1 MQQFNIVLQIF
12 ALLFLSLTVK
22 AQSFFTEGILIYKA
36 DTLEKREASPAA
48 YVVSQVVVYKK
59 ANDLRIEVW
68 RVNRFDNKDFY
79 KDIHIRNKS
88 GIYMLVE
95 SSDSM
100 RASLANFA
108 IFISYEEEKR
118 FQNERV
124 IEQNASHYK
133 VSKVIENTSW
143 FNNWP
148 AQRVLVKGGA
158 KNEESEMILTN
169 AIEIPVGSVF
179 DSLLGA
185 IPGTPLQFVFNV
197 YGWMTRLTATDFKLE
212 KVADTKFQVNPKFT
226 IMGFEETLKKISDF
240 K

>member
-1 MQQFNIVLQIF
+1 MRKFYTLLQVC
-12 ALLFLSLTVK
+12 AVLFLSLTVK
-22 AQSFFTEGILIYKA
+22 AQSSFTEGVLIYKA

-48 YVVSQVVVYKK
+48 YIVSQVVVYKK
-59 ANDLRIEVW
+59 TNDLRIEVW

-100 RASLANFA
+100 MASLANFA

-143 FNNWP
+143 FNWP

-158 KNEESEMILTN
+158 KNEESEMTLTN
-169 AIEIPVGSVF
+169 AIEVPVGSVF

-185 IPGTPLQFVFNV
+185 IDGTPLQFVFNV
-197 YGWMTRLTATDFKLE
+197 YGWMTRLTASDFKLE

>member
-1 MQQFNIVLQIF
+1 MRQFYTILQ
-12 ALLFLSLTVK
+12 ACAVLFLSLTVK
-22 AQSFFTEGILIYKA
+22 AQSSFTEGILIYKA

-48 YVVSQVVVYKK
+48 YIVSQVVVYKK

-100 RASLANFA
+100 MASLSNFA

-124 IEQNASHYK
+124 MQQNASHYK

-143 FNNWP
+143 FNWP
-148 AQRVLVKGGA
+148 AQRVLVKGGV

-197 YGWMTRLTATDFKLE
+197 YGWKTRLTATDFKLE
-212 KVADTKFQVNPKFT
+212 KVAETKFQVNPKFT